1 MPYLVRWRNVRNLNV
16 SLNAISLNGTSG
28 INKRISM
35 LPLVTLLVILLVL
48 GLPAIVLAEEEVKD
62 GYFSLI
68 DIKTGKTVMQTG
80 HVVYVGDRFLDA
92 DNTLY
97 EVVSVRGNQAQVRVR
112 EKVDLAAKAQNFIA
126 ARQAEL
132 QAQAG
137 RGGKRR
143 VIATY
148 HTHSDESYI
157 PTDGAASIA
166 PRGGIYK
173 VGATMTTSLERFGV
187 YVNHSYAS
195 HLPHDGAAYERSRRT
210 AMALIRQGADAIF
223 DVHRDAAPLQQY
235 VTTVNGQPGARVM
248 IVVGREN
255 PNMGANESFAYAIK
269 DYADRNFPGLVRGIF
284 YGKGSYNQDLSPRAV
299 LFEVGSQENS
309 RYAAERSMATFIDA
323 LPALL
328 YGITAPPVGRT
339 PGTVREQRFRA
350 GWESRG
356 ALSSVA
362 WIIGTVVA
370 LGLVFLLVN
379 EGSMKS
385 LRSRLER
392 LRNFEFANMLGMRW
406 GMRGKRGHKEH
417 RDHNNVDR
425 QDGRQPRE

>member
-1 MPYLVRWRNVRNLNV
+1 MLKSNVT
-16 SLNAISLNGTSG
+16 SAISTTHRG
-28 INKRISM
+28 ILMGSLLIFPVLAM
-35 LPLVTLLVILLVL
+35 VLVPLLVPVL
-48 GLPAIVLAEEEVKD
+48 GLSAVAFAEEEVRD

-68 DIKTGKTVMQTG
+68 DVKTGKVIMQTG

-97 EVVSVRGNQAQVRVR
+97 EVVSIKGNQARVRAR
-112 EKVDLAAKAQNFIA
+112 EKVDLAAKAQGFIA

-137 RGGKRR
+137 EAGRR
-143 VIATY
+143 RLIATY
-148 HTHSDESYI
+148 HTHSDESYV

-187 YVNHSYAS
+187 DVNHSYAS

-210 AMALIRQGADAIF
+210 AMALIRQGPDAIF
-223 DVHRDAAPLQQY
+223 DVHRDAAPLEQY
-235 VTTVNGQPGARVM
+235 VTTVNGRPGARVM

-255 PNMGANESFAYAIK
+255 PNMRANEGFAYAIK

-284 YGKGSYNQDLSPRAV
+284 YGKGGYNQDLSPRAL

-339 PGTVREQRFRA
+339 PGTVREQRVRA
-350 GWESRG
+350 GRESRG
-356 ALSSVA
+356 AFSSIA

-370 LGLVFLLVN
+370 VGFVFLLVN
-379 EGSMKS
+379 EGN
-385 LRSRLER
+385 LRGLRNRLER
-392 LRNFEFANMLGMRW
+392 LRNFEFANMLGMR
-406 GMRGKRGHKEH
+406 GKSDSKEH
-417 RDHNNVDR
+417 RDHDNED
-425 QDGRQPRE
+425 QKDSRQPRQ